1 MPSEKKH
8 SVIIIGGGISGL
20 SAAFWLKQEG
30 IDFLMLERESR
41 AGGLIKSERV
51 NGYLLDHAAN
61 CVFNYLPE
69 VNYLCQSLGLGS
81 ELILRQDEAKRRYLV
96 KDGRPVQVPMDIKG
110 LIGTDLWSLKGKL
123 RLMAEP
129 FIPRGPEAA
138 EESVAQFISRRFG
151 QEIFERSIEPYVA
164 GTLAGDAEKACVKS
178 TFSQFSSIEK
188 EHGSI
193 LMGAMKRKL
202 RGVRTSCAA
211 RVFSFREGME
221 SLTNGLAADLGTSLM
236 SGACVEGIERAGT
249 GWVVGADLSGS
260 KEIFK
265 ADSVIIATPAYE
277 SARLLGPL
285 SVNLSA
291 TLRGIDYSPMAAVFL
306 GFKRDMVDHP
316 LDGIGCL
323 FPKREKGFSTLGS
336 LWSSTFF
343 SGRSPEGEVLFTNYL
358 GGARNPA
365 IFSRSD
371 DEVLSIA
378 IDDLRRV
385 AGIRGGPAFA
395 RLVRHA
401 RGLPQYNLGHKMILE
416 KIDRELGLVPGLHIT
431 GNYLNGVSVRACI
444 AQGKELAEKVAARL
458 KETRRGGLR
467 QAGSGAETKRP
478 AGRRP

>member
-20 SAAFWLKQEG
+20 STAFWLKQEG
-30 IDFLMLERESR
+30 IDTLLLERQSR
-41 AGGLIKSERV
+41 AGGLIRSERV
-51 NGYLLDHAAN
+51 KGYLLDHAAN

-69 VNYLCQSLGLGS
+69 VNYLCQNLGLGP
-81 ELILRQDEAKRRYLV
+81 EQILRQEEAKRRYLV

-110 LIGTDLWSLKGKL
+110 LLKTDLWSLKGKL

-164 GTLAGDAEKACVKS
+164 GTLAGDADRACVKS

-193 LMGAMKRKL
+193 LMGVIKRKL
-202 RGVRTSCAA
+202 KGVRTSCAA
-211 RVFSFREGME
+211 RVFSFRDGME
-221 SLTNGLAADLGTSLM
+221 SLTKGLAADLGASLV
-236 SGACVEGIERAGT
+236 SDACVEGIERAGT
-249 GWVVGADLSGS
+249 GWAVTADLSGR
-260 KEIFK
+260 KERFK
-265 ADSVIIATPAYE
+265 AASVIMATPAYE
-277 SARLLGPL
+277 SARLLKPF
-285 SVNLSA
+285 SVNLST
-291 TLRGIDYSPMAAVFL
+291 TLRGIDYSPMVAVFL
-306 GFKRDMVDHP
+306 GFKREMVDHP

-323 FPKREKGFSTLGS
+323 FPKKEKGFDTLGS

-343 SGRSPEGEVLFTNYL
+343 AGRSPEGEVLFTNYL

-365 IFSRSD
+365 IFDKND
-371 DEVLSIA
+371 DDILSIA
-378 IDDLRRV
+378 LDDLRRV
-385 AGIRGGPAFA
+385 IGLKGEASFTRV
-395 RLVRHA
+395 VRHA

-416 KIDRELGLVPGLHIT
+416 KIDKELGLVPGLHLT

-458 KETRRGGLR
+458 KETRRGTLREAGLSAGLKR
-467 QAGSGAETKRP
+467 QAGGEL
-478 AGRRP
+478 